1 MSRAE
6 RRGPPREGAPTVNG
20 NDRGEPA
27 TRELNARRG
36 CRSLRSQEGFTYLA
50 VLLAVA
56 LIGTQLAVAGVV
68 WSFAQTRQK
77 ERELLFVGDQFRTAI
92 AQYYLNPK
100 GPQKEYPHRL
110 EDLVQDPRYAGTV
123 RHLRK
128 IYADPITGK
137 VQWGLIKTPDGS
149 ILGVYSLS
157 DKAPIKTANFLPADQ
172 IFEKKQRYS
181 DWKFVYT
188 IGIPGGRLPGSP
200 TSASS
205 SDIQI
210 YSIDGQGETA
220 AMKSGAGISSD
231 MNFGGAPDEKRGR

>member
-36 CRSLRSQEGFTYLA
+36 CRSLRSQEGFTYIA

-92 AQYYLNPK
+92 TQYYFNPK
-100 GPQKEYPHRL
+100 GPQKEYPRRL
-110 EDLVQDPRYAGTV
+110 EDLIKDPRYPGTV

-137 VQWGLIKTPDGS
+137 KQWGLIKLPNGG
-149 ILGVYSLS
+149 IVGVYSLS
-157 DKAPIKTANFLPADQ
+157 EKEPIKTGNFRPAD
-172 IFEKKQRYS
+172 IFFTKKQRYS
-181 DWKFVYT
+181 DWKFVHT
-188 IGIPGGRLPGSP
+188 FGTANVGFPGALAVPSSGL
-200 TSASS
+200 S
-205 SDIQI
+205 SDIQMHNG
-210 YSIDGQGETA
+210 D
-220 AMKSGAGISSD
+220 
-231 MNFGGAPDEKRGR
+231 DEEK